1 MVVRKNNRK
10 KKQDNEE
17 NKKVKNATKVVKYGI
32 HFKSKL
38 EVMVY
43 ETLIKE
49 GMNPKYEPTTFVLWK
64 GFKPTANI
72 YDRKNKSESGSFHQ
86 ETDKIIDIKYTPDFI
101 FDYKGITVII
111 EAKGKVN
118 ETFPLKKKLFV
129 SLLEKMSKTFYF
141 VVRTKKETLE
151 AINIIK
157 HYVK

>member
-10 KKQDNEE
+10 KKEDKQE
-17 NKKVKNATKVVKYGI
+17 NKKVKNATKIVKYGI

-43 ETLIKE
+43 ETLVKE
-49 GMNPKYEPTTFVLWK
+49 GMHPKYEPTTFVLWR
-64 GFKPTANI
+64 GFKPTSNI
-72 YDRKNKSESGSFHQ
+72 YDRKNKTESGSFHQ

-101 FDYKGITVII
+101 FDYKGLTVII

-118 ETFPLKKKLFV
+118 ETFPLKKKLCV

-151 AINIIK
+151 VINIIK
-157 HYVK
+157 NYTE